1 MLESK
6 VYSLEVQIKG
16 NPFVKKAPT
25 KRTIK
30 VIERSAEKL
39 HLRIVTKTSSVPYCD
54 CFYVEEE
61 WFVVQA
67 KQASKSCAFRV
78 SYTVTFVQSTMMK
91 GMIKSSTDGESKAF
105 WQAWNQIIAD
115 KGFEFV

>member
-1 MLESK
+1 MPVLESK

-30 VIERSAEKL
+30 VIERSADKM
-39 HLRIVTKTSSVPYCD
+39 HLRIITKTSSVPYCD

-61 WFVVQA
+61 WFVVQVT
-67 KQASKSCAFRV
+67 KSCAFRV